1 MKVKM
6 KVDVKGAAGNGE
18 TTILY
23 QAGDTYEMKTDL
35 EMQMASAWT
44 NDGRAEQVTGTI
56 QKKVA
61 KGEGNIKAWVQSKI
75 TKATDYLDGVAD
87 YLDNKEE

>member
-18 TTILY
+18 TTIMY
-23 QAGDTYEMKTDL
+23 QAGQTYEMKTDL
-35 EMQMASAWT
+35 EMQMAGAWA

-56 QKKVA
+56 QKKVM
-61 KGEGNIKAWVQSKI
+61 
-75 TKATDYLDGVAD
+75 
-87 YLDNKEE
+87 KEEKKAESKVKKVAKKIFGKKKK

>member
-23 QAGDTYEMKTDL
+23 KAGQTYEMKTDL
-35 EMQMASAWT
+35 EMQMAGAWP
-44 NDGRAEQVTGTI
+44 NDGRAEQATASMQKKVI
-56 QKKVA
+56 KEEKKAESKVKKVA
-61 KGEGNIKAWVQSKI
+61 KKI
-75 TKATDYLDGVAD
+75 FGK
-87 YLDNKEE
+87 KKK

>member
-18 TTILY
+18 TTIMY
-23 QAGDTYEMKTDL
+23 QAGNTYEMKTDL
-35 EMQMASAWT
+35 EMQMASAWA

-61 KGEGNIKAWVQSKI
+61 KEAESKVKKVVKKI
-75 TKATDYLDGVAD
+75 LGK
-87 YLDNKEE
+87 KKK

>member
-18 TTILY
+18 TTIMY
-23 QAGDTYEMKTDL
+23 QAGNTYEMKTDL
-35 EMQMASAWT
+35 EMQMAGAWT

-56 QKKVA
+56 QKKVT
-61 KGEGNIKAWVQSKI
+61 KEPESKVKKVVKKI
-75 TKATDYLDGVAD
+75 LGK
-87 YLDNKEE
+87 KKK

>member
-23 QAGDTYEMKTDL
+23 QAGNTYEMKTDL
-35 EMQMASAWT
+35 EMKMASVWA

-61 KGEGNIKAWVQSKI
+61 KQAESKVKKVVKKI
-75 TKATDYLDGVAD
+75 LGK
-87 YLDNKEE
+87 KKK

>member
-18 TTILY
+18 TTIIY
-23 QAGDTYEMKTDL
+23 QAGNTYEMKTDL

-61 KGEGNIKAWVQSKI
+61 KEEKKAESKVKKVVKKI
-75 TKATDYLDGVAD
+75 LGK
-87 YLDNKEE
+87 KKK

>member
-1 MKVKM
+1 MEDIMKVKM

-23 QAGDTYEMKTDL
+23 QAGNTYEMKTDL
-35 EMQMASAWT
+35 EMKMASVWA

-61 KGEGNIKAWVQSKI
+61 KEEKKAESKV
-75 TKATDYLDGVAD
+75 KKVA
-87 YLDNKEE
+87 KKIFGKKK

>member
-35 EMQMASAWT
+35 EMQMASVWA

-61 KGEGNIKAWVQSKI
+61 KQAESKVKKVVKKI
-75 TKATDYLDGVAD
+75 LGK
-87 YLDNKEE
+87 KKK

>member
-18 TTILY
+18 TTIMY
-23 QAGDTYEMKTDL
+23 QAGNTYEMKTDL

-61 KGEGNIKAWVQSKI
+61 KEPESKVKKVVKKI
-75 TKATDYLDGVAD
+75 LGK
-87 YLDNKEE
+87 KKK

>member
-23 QAGDTYEMKTDL
+23 QAGNTYEMKTDL

-61 KGEGNIKAWVQSKI
+61 KEAESKVKKVVKKI
-75 TKATDYLDGVAD
+75 LGK
-87 YLDNKEE
+87 KKK

>member
-23 QAGDTYEMKTDL
+23 KAGQTYEMKTDL
-35 EMQMASAWT
+35 EMQMAGAWT
-44 NDGRAEQVTGTI
+44 NDCRAEQATASMQKKVI
-56 QKKVA
+56 KEEKKAESKVKKVA
-61 KGEGNIKAWVQSKI
+61 KKI
-75 TKATDYLDGVAD
+75 FGK
-87 YLDNKEE
+87 KKK

>member
-18 TTILY
+18 TTIMY
-23 QAGDTYEMKTDL
+23 KAGQTYEMKTDL
-35 EMQMASAWT
+35 EMQMASAWA

-61 KGEGNIKAWVQSKI
+61 KEPESKVKKVVKKI
-75 TKATDYLDGVAD
+75 LGK
-87 YLDNKEE
+87 KKK

>member
-18 TTILY
+18 TTNMY
-23 QAGDTYEMKTDL
+23 QSGNTYEMKTDL

-61 KGEGNIKAWVQSKI
+61 KEEKKAESKVKKVVKKI
-75 TKATDYLDGVAD
+75 LGK
-87 YLDNKEE
+87 KKK

>member
-18 TTILY
+18 TTIMY
-23 QAGDTYEMKTDL
+23 QAGNTYEMKTDL
-35 EMQMASAWT
+35 EMQMASVWA

-61 KGEGNIKAWVQSKI
+61 KQAESKVKKVVKKI
-75 TKATDYLDGVAD
+75 LGKKKKYRFLIVR
-87 YLDNKEE
+87 NKNCN

>member
-35 EMQMASAWT
+35 EMQMAGAWT
-44 NDGRAEQVTGTI
+44 NDGRAEQATASM
-56 QKKVA
+56 QKKV
-61 KGEGNIKAWVQSKI
+61 I
-75 TKATDYLDGVAD
+75 
-87 YLDNKEE
+87 KEEKKAESKVKKVVKKILGKKKK

>member
-23 QAGDTYEMKTDL
+23 QAGNTYEMKTDL
-35 EMQMASAWT
+35 EMKMASVWA

-61 KGEGNIKAWVQSKI
+61 KEEKKAESKV
-75 TKATDYLDGVAD
+75 KKVA
-87 YLDNKEE
+87 KKIFCKKK

>member
-18 TTILY
+18 TTIMY
-23 QAGDTYEMKTDL
+23 QAGNTYEMKTDL
-35 EMQMASAWT
+35 EMQMASVWA

-61 KGEGNIKAWVQSKI
+61 KQAESKV
-75 TKATDYLDGVAD
+75 KKVVKKY
-87 YLDNKEE
+87 

>member
-35 EMQMASAWT
+35 EMQMASAGT

-61 KGEGNIKAWVQSKI
+61 KEEKKAESKV
-75 TKATDYLDGVAD
+75 KKVVKKY
-87 YLDNKEE
+87 